1 MIPLNKVDDYY
12 LSEVFKD
19 NEGINSSEIIY
30 RANFNPSD
38 KRYNHFIDARQP
50 GVGKTT
56 NMLNSINSNTK
67 GKDLVIAS
75 THEFLEEIDK
85 KIKKEFVVLKGFSRA
100 CRKYNDETKEGEII
114 REMYR
119 KEIPN
124 KVICMYMK
132 CKGACCYRNQFSQAS
147 KEDVSVGMPIQFLH
161 LYDFSLFNSVHIE
174 ERVQGHF
181 ELKWNSKEILKELF
195 KLNNYIDPKK
205 LKQIVEYIKNKDLEN
220 LQHEADFLSNAIQE
234 SNEKKVA
241 MYRKVY
247 KEVAKPDSRF
257 LNHICKLNVNKLLF
271 YLELESR
278 DKENKLK
285 TFFNSISL
293 SYQQLLFYKQLNYN
307 INLKYNCATF
317 PKNEFL
323 HDLKVF
329 EELYPQYTGVVQ
341 IKRSHHKNKNV
352 KIIKMGNSGHYKSH
366 LNSQLT
372 TYEPKIKKLI
382 RNEKY
387 NKKKK
392 VCVLTYKRLIKD
404 GIFLGS
410 DAFWFGA
417 SHGINKY
424 RKYDVLIV
432 LGTYLP
438 NLDAYKDYFL
448 EHHSDEDVPNFDG
461 FIKSDGKM
469 IPKDERLKAFYK
481 EKFEDDVYDSVHRLR
496 PLWQNNRKNITIYWF
511 GNNVPEKL
519 KEEFDYEE
527 RDF

>member
-1 MIPLNKVDDYY
+1 MIPLNKVNDYFRSDVFNDD
-12 LSEVFKD
+12 
-19 NEGINSSEIIY
+19 EGINSSEIIY
-30 RANFNPSD
+30 RANFAPNEI
-38 KRYNHFIDARQP
+38 KYNHFIDARQP

-56 NMLNSINSNTK
+56 NMLNSINSNTE
-67 GKDLVIAS
+67 GKDLIIAS
-75 THEFLEEIDK
+75 SHEFLEEIKK
-85 KIKKEFVVLKGFSRA
+85 KIKKKFVVLKGFSRA
-100 CRKYNDETKEGEII
+100 CQKYNDDTKEGEII
-114 REMYR
+114 REMHK

-124 KVICMYMK
+124 KLICMYMK
-132 CKGACCYRNQFSQAS
+132 CQGACYYRNQFSQAI

-161 LYDFSLFNSVHIE
+161 LYEFYLFNSIHIE
-174 ERVQGHF
+174 ERVQGSF
-181 ELKWNSKEILKELF
+181 KLEWNTKEIRKELF
-195 KLNNYIDPKK
+195 KLINDIDSQK
-205 LKQIVEYIKNKDLEN
+205 LKKIQEYIKNKDFKN
-220 LQHEADFLSNAIQE
+220 LQSEAAYLSDAIME
-234 SNEKKVA
+234 SNTKKVTN
-241 MYRKVY
+241 YTKVH
-247 KEVAKPDSRF
+247 KEVAKPDSKF
-257 LNHICKLNVNKLLF
+257 LNHICKLNVNNLLF

-278 DKENKLK
+278 DKENKLENNL
-285 TFFNSISL
+285 NSISL
-293 SYQQLLFYKQLNYN
+293 SYQQLLFYRQLDYN
-307 INLKYNCATF
+307 IDLKYNCASF

-323 HDLKVF
+323 HYLKVF

-352 KIIKMGNSGHYKSH
+352 KIIKMNNSGHYKSH
-366 LNSQLT
+366 LNPQLT
-372 TYEPKIKKLI
+372 TYKPIIKKLI

-392 VCVLTYKRLIKD
+392 VCVLTYMGLVKD
-404 GIFLGS
+404 GKFLGS

-432 LGTYLP
+432 LGTHLP
-438 NLDAYKDYFL
+438 DIDTYENYYL
-448 EHHSDEDVPNFDG
+448 EHHSDEDIPNFED
-461 FIKSDGKM
+461 FDKSDGKM

-496 PLWQNNRKNITIYWF
+496 PLWQNNRKNITVYWF